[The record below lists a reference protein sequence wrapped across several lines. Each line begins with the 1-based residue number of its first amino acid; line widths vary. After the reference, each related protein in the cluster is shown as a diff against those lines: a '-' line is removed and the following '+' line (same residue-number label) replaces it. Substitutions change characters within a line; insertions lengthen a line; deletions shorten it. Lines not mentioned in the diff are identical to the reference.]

1 MKIEIKSSSPDKLPG
16 NCLVVPMLKNNRLTG
31 IAARVNDASSGLLH
45 DLAKKSGFKGKVGT
59 TSVFHNLPGIKA
71 VRVMLVGIG
80 NKKEIN
86 GKTTREVIEAVMKR
100 LQQENCT
107 DAIITLPFEEAAAEM
122 HYSLIRETALYAENA
137 VYRFDE
143 CKSKPS
149 KERLVDKITLI
160 TADTGSHSA
169 IKAVAH
175 GKAIADGMKLAR
187 DLSNLPGNICTP
199 TYLAGKA
206 QKLARKYTKFS
217 SKVLDEK
224 EMQKLEM
231 GALLSV
237 SRGSRQA
244 AKLIIMEH
252 KGGKKDQQPVVLVGK
267 GLTFDAGGISLKPAA
282 KMDEMKYDMCG
293 SASVFGALQACAE
306 LKLPLNVVGIIPSS
320 ENMPDGDANKPGD
333 IVTSMAGLT
342 IEVLNTDAEGRLILC
357 DALTYAARYN
367 PAVVIDIAT
376 LTGACIVALGH
387 HTSGLMANQQQ
398 LADELLEAGLQAN
411 DRAWQ
416 LPLGDEYQKQLK
428 SNFADIANIGG
439 PAAGSITAGCFLSRF
454 TEEYTWAHLDIA
466 GTAWQSGHNKG
477 ATGRPVPLLLN
488 YLLNAAKLCP

>member
-1 MKIEIKSSSPDKLPG
+1 MKIEIKNSSPVKLSG
-16 NCLVVPMLKNNRLTG
+16 HCLVVPMLKNNRLTS
-31 IAARVNDASSGLLH
+31 IAAQVNEASDGLLH
-45 DLAKKSGFKGKVGT
+45 QLAKKNGFKGKVGT
-59 TSVFHNLPGIKA
+59 TSVFYNIPGIKA
-71 VRVMLVGIG
+71 LRVMLVGVG
-80 NKKEIN
+80 NKNEIS

-107 DAIITLPFEEAAAEM
+107 NAIITLPFEETDAET

-149 KERLVDKITLI
+149 KETLADEITLT
-160 TADTGSHSA
+160 TAGIDNHTA
-169 IKAVAH
+169 KKAVAH

-206 QKLARKYTKFS
+206 QKLARKYPRFSTKI
-217 SKVLDEK
+217 LDEK
-224 EMQKLEM
+224 EMKKLKM

-237 SRGSRQA
+237 SRGSRQP
-244 AKLIIMEH
+244 AKLIIMKH
-252 KGGKKDQQPVVLVGK
+252 NGGKKDQQPVVLVGK
-267 GLTFDAGGISLKPAA
+267 GLTFDAGGISLKPSA

-306 LKLPLNVVGIIPSS
+306 LKLPLNVIGIIPSS

-357 DALTYAARYN
+357 DALTFADRYH

-387 HTSGLMANQQQ
+387 HTSGLMANNHK

-416 LPLGDEYQKQLK
+416 LPLGDEYQKQLE

-477 ATGRPVPLLLN
+477 ATGRPVPLLVN
-488 YLLNAAKLCP
+488 YLLNKAKLRP